1 MKTLELFNLEKTIA
15 KDLLLKKEY
24 PWQILSEIKEFI
36 KETGNKLSED
46 KFIKLKEDIWIAKTA
61 KVADT
66 ASLNGPLIIDER
78 AEVRHCAF
86 IRGSVIIGKNAVV
99 GNSTEVK
106 NSIVFDNVQIPHY
119 NYIGDSILGYK
130 AHFGA
135 GALTSNV
142 KSDKTLVSVVIEG
155 TKQSTNLK
163 KFGAMVG
170 DEVEIGCHAVLCPG
184 TIIGK
189 NSTIYP
195 LCMVRGTVEKE
206 SIYKDKSNII
216 KKEKK

>member
-1 MKTLELFNLEKTIA
+1 MKSMELFNLEKTIA

-24 PWQILSEIKEFI
+24 PWQILGDIKDFI
-36 KETGNKLSED
+36 KEKGATLCKD
-46 KFIKLKEDIWIAKTA
+46 KFFKLKEDIWIAKTA

-66 ASLNGPLIIDER
+66 ASLNGPLIIDEE
-78 AEVRHCAF
+78 AEIRHSAF
-86 IRGSVIIGKNAVV
+86 IRGSVIIGKGAVV

-106 NSIVFDNVQIPHY
+106 NSIIFDNVQIPHY
-119 NYIGDSILGYK
+119 NYIGDSVLGYK

-142 KSDKTLVSVVIEG
+142 KSDKTLVSVVING

-195 LCMVRGTVEKE
+195 LSMVRGTVSED
-206 SIYKDKSNII
+206 SIFKSQDNII
-216 KKEKK
+216 KKEK

>member
-1 MKTLELFNLEKTIA
+1 MKTSELFNLEKTIA
-15 KDLLLKKEY
+15 KDLLIRTEY

-36 KETGNKLSED
+36 KEIGDTLPED
-46 KFIKLKEDIWIAKTA
+46 KFIKVKDDIWIAKTA
-61 KVADT
+61 KVAET
-66 ASLNGPLIIDER
+66 ACLNGPLIIDED
-78 AEVRHCAF
+78 AEIRHSAF
-86 IRGSVIIGKNAVV
+86 IRGSVIVGKGAVV
-99 GNSTEVK
+99 GNSSEVK
-106 NSIVFDNVQIPHY
+106 NSIIFDNVQIPHY
-119 NYIGDSILGYK
+119 NYIGDSVLGYK

-142 KSDKTLVSVVIEG
+142 KSDKSLVSVVLDG

-195 LCMVRGTVEKE
+195 LSMVRGTVEKE
-206 SIYKDKSNII
+206 SIFKNQDNIVI
-216 KKEKK
+216 KER

>member
-15 KDLLLKKEY
+15 KELLIKKEY
-24 PWQILSEIKEFI
+24 PWEVLSDIKEFI
-36 KETGNKLSED
+36 INLGNTLSLD
-46 KFIKLKEDIWIAKTA
+46 KFNKIGDDIWIAKTA
-61 KVADT
+61 TVADSANLT
-66 ASLNGPLIIDER
+66 GPLIIDED
-78 AEVRHCAF
+78 AEIRHCAF

-106 NSIVFDNVQIPHY
+106 NSIIFDNVQIPHY
-119 NYIGDSILGYK
+119 NYIGDSVLGYK

-142 KSDKTLVSVVIEG
+142 KSDKTLVSVVIDG
-155 TKQSTNLK
+155 KRNTTNLK

-189 NSTIYP
+189 NSTVYP
-195 LCMVRGTVEKE
+195 LSMVRGSVAKE
-206 SIYKDKSNII
+206 SIFKNQDNII
-216 KKEKK
+216 KKEI

>member
-1 MKTLELFNLEKTIA
+1 MKSMELFNLEKTIA

-24 PWQILSEIKEFI
+24 PWQILGDIKDFI
-36 KETGNKLSED
+36 KEKGATLCED
-46 KFIKLKEDIWIAKTA
+46 KFLKIKEDIWIAKTA
-61 KVADT
+61 KIADT
-66 ASLNGPLIIDER
+66 ASLNGPLIIDED
-78 AEVRHCAF
+78 AEIRHSAF
-86 IRGSVIIGKNAVV
+86 IRGSVIIGKGAVV

-106 NSIVFDNVQIPHY
+106 NSIIFDNVQIPHY
-119 NYIGDSILGYK
+119 NYIGDSVLGYK

-142 KSDKTLVSVVIEG
+142 KSDKTLVSVVIDG

-195 LCMVRGTVEKE
+195 LSMVRGTVSED
-206 SIYKDKSNII
+206 SIFKNQDNII
-216 KKEKK
+216 KKEK

>member
-15 KDLLLKKEY
+15 KDLLFKKVY

-66 ASLNGPLIIDER
+66 ASLNGPLIIDEG

-119 NYIGDSILGYK
+119 NYIGDSVLGYK